1 MNKVRRCVVFTVG
14 AVVVLLIGTVAQ
26 AQQNV
31 GSIKGTVEDPSGGA
45 IPSAV
50 VVARDQATGV
60 GRKTVTNKAGAYS
73 FPQLDIGLYTLT
85 VSAPGFKT
93 TERSD
98 IHVIA
103 GLALTFDIQLI
114 LGQVSQVVSVTAQ
127 AVNVDTTS
135 TNMGSTTRTSE
146 DIHNMP
152 LQLSGSARSSLNFLR
167 MLSTL
172 TYDPT
177 AQDSSIYN
185 SAAIEGSNGFNA
197 VNFAS
202 YSIDGVTASS
212 IMFVQ
217 PQEYNP
223 LVPDLIS
230 EVRLAS
236 NFDAEKGWNSGV
248 GIELVTKSGTN
259 QFHGSAFEYVRNTSL
274 DSRSFFASKVSPTHQ
289 NEFGFILGG
298 PIIKNKTFFMG
309 SYDGFRFITQQTG
322 VIATVPTAA
331 MRVGDFSQFLGAQ
344 KGTDALGRPIYQNE
358 IYDPDTTR
366 PDGSGGFIR
375 DPFMYNGQLNVIPAS
390 RFSSVSQ
397 AFQQGYPL
405 PTLPGTQLNWVG
417 SNARAPYNI
426 DKFSIKVDQQFGDR
440 HHLSIGYD
448 QSLRDDRVNAGPA
461 FAPVLQGTQ
470 KNNQNQYRPRITYT
484 WIAKPNL
491 LLNLRFGMT
500 YEDRFLGTFGLPS
513 ATGGAAAGL
522 KGVVTP
528 NTPTV
533 SIQNASG
540 FGYPFLVLHD
550 PHIPV
555 PVSGSVTWTRGKHNV
570 KLGGEFLRHQGPF
583 YNTQNS
589 AGNFSFAS
597 RITGFPNLT
606 GTGVGYA
613 GFLLGDVDNA
623 TLNTIRNTRL
633 IDRGWALYAQDQ
645 WRIAP
650 KWTVNYGL
658 RWNAA
663 QPSWD
668 LHDEFG
674 AFSPTIPNPLAGGRL
689 GAITFWGEGA
699 GRNGLH
705 YSVDPNYAMF
715 EPRLGIAYAPN
726 SQTAIRVYYGIV
738 HSASF
743 AQGNDGTIMNSYGW
757 TATVARSTLDNG
769 LTPAFNWDNGYPPIP
784 TLPNLDPSFLNG
796 SSVSQV
802 DPKVTVADT
811 TQAFGLSVERS
822 MGHNLIVRGEY
833 IGKLTHGI
841 SLGNTFAVPVDVL
854 DPKYFSLGNL
864 LTANIYS
871 PQAVAAG
878 IPVPYAGFQGSVAQ
892 ALLPFPQYSGVTQAN
907 NRGGFSEYNAG
918 HFALE
923 KRVSIGLSFLVDYTI
938 SKQLYSGPFQHLT
951 LQNSWKAIS
960 PTDRPQSFAVSYD
973 YELPFGRGKPFLNN
987 AGGFIDRVAGGWEVA
1002 GIHNYFSGQVIN
1014 VSTEATIPGV
1024 GGVWANRAVGVPI
1037 STGIGCSGYQPGDPS
1052 SRFLNVAAFSTPAP
1066 FTFGNTRTLSN
1077 VRGCPYAV
1085 ENVSLIKRI
1094 PVSERIQFKLAA
1106 NAFNMLNRH
1115 YWTGLSSDINNL
1127 ATFGR
1132 FSGATSPRSIQLA
1145 VKVEF

>member
-1 MNKVRRCVVFTVG
+1 VVAGLSVY
-14 AVVVLLIGTVAQ
+14 

-31 GSIKGTVEDPSGGA
+31 GSIKGTVQDPSGGA
-45 IPSAV
+45 IPGAI
-50 VVARDQATGV
+50 VVARDEATGV
-60 GRKTVTNKAGAYS
+60 ERKTVTNKAGAYA
-73 FPQLDIGLYTLT
+73 FPQLDIGFYTLT
-85 VSAPGFKT
+85 VSATGFKT
-93 TERSD
+93 TERSS
-98 IHVIA
+98 IRIIA
-103 GLALTFDIQLI
+103 GVALTFDIQLT
-114 LGQVSQVVSVTAQ
+114 LGQISQVVSVTAQ

-135 TNMGSTTRTSE
+135 TTMGSTTRTSE
-146 DIHNMP
+146 AIRNMP

-167 MLSTL
+167 TLSTL

-217 PQEYNP
+217 IQEYSP
-223 LVPDLIS
+223 LVPDLVS

-248 GIELVTKSGTN
+248 GVELVTKSGTN
-259 QFHGSAFEYVRNTSL
+259 QLHGSAFEYVRNTSL

-289 NEFGFILGG
+289 NEFGFVLGG

-331 MRVGDFSQFLGAQ
+331 MRTGDFSQFLGAQ

-358 IYDPDTTR
+358 IYDPNTTR
-366 PDGSGGFIR
+366 SDGHGGFIR
-375 DPFMYNGQLNVIPAS
+375 DPFTYNGRLNVIPLS
-390 RFSSVSQ
+390 RLSSVSQ
-397 AFQQGYPL
+397 SFQQGYPL

-426 DKFSIKVDQQFGDR
+426 DKFSIKIDQQFGDKHR
-440 HHLSIGYD
+440 LTVGYD
-448 QSLRDDRVNAGPA
+448 QSLRDDRINAGTA
-461 FAPVLQGTQ
+461 FSPVLQGTQ

-484 WIAKPNL
+484 FIARPNL
-491 LLNLRFGMT
+491 LFSFRAGMT

-513 ATGGAAAGL
+513 ASGGAAAGL

-528 NTPTV
+528 NTPVV

-555 PVSGSVTWTRGKHNV
+555 PVSGSLAWTRGKHNV
-570 KLGGEFLRHQGPF
+570 KLGGDFLRHQGPF

-589 AGNFSFAS
+589 AGNFSFTT

-613 GFLLGDVDNA
+613 SYLLGAVDNS
-623 TLNTIRNTRL
+623 TLNTITQTRL
-633 IDRGWALYAQDQ
+633 TDRGWALYIQDQ

-658 RWNAA
+658 RWDAA

-668 LHDEFG
+668 LHDQFG
-674 AFSPTIPNPLAGGRL
+674 AFSPSIPNPAAAGRL
-689 GAITFWGEGA
+689 GAITFWGQGP

-705 YSVDPNYAMF
+705 YSVNPNYAMF
-715 EPRLGIAYAPN
+715 EPRLGIAYAPD
-726 SQTAIRVYYGIV
+726 SRTAIRMYYGLV

-757 TATVARSTLDNG
+757 TATVARSTVDNG
-769 LTPAFNWDNGYPPIP
+769 LTPAFNWDNGYPPLP

-802 DPKVTVADT
+802 DPEVTKADT
-811 TQAFGLSVERS
+811 TQAFGASVERS
-822 MGHNLIVRGEY
+822 VGRSLIIRGEY

-841 SLGNTFAVPVDVL
+841 STGNTFAVPLDVL

-871 PQAVAAG
+871 PQAIAAG
-878 IPVPYAGFQGSVAQ
+878 IPVPFPGFQGSVAQ
-892 ALLPFPQYSGVTQAN
+892 ALLPFPQYTGVTQAN
-907 NRGGFSEYNAG
+907 NRGGFSEYHAG

-923 KRVSIGLSFLVDYTI
+923 KRVSSGLSFLVDYTI
-938 SKQLYSGPFQHLT
+938 SKQLYSGPFQYLT
-951 LQNSWKAIS
+951 LQNTRKAVS
-960 PTDRPQSFAVSYD
+960 PTDRPQSLAVSYD
-973 YELPFGRGKPFLNN
+973 YELPVGRGKRFLNN
-987 AGGFIDRVAGGWEVA
+987 AGGFLDRVVGGWEIA
-1002 GIHNYFSGQVIN
+1002 GFHNYFSGQVVN
-1014 VSTEATIPGV
+1014 VSTEATIPGI
-1024 GGVWANRAVGVPI
+1024 GGVWANRVLGVPI
-1037 STGIGCSGYQPGDPS
+1037 PTAGGCSSYQPGNTS
-1052 SRFLNVAAFSTPAP
+1052 SRYLNVAAFSTPAP
-1066 FTFGNTRTLSN
+1066 FTFGNTRTLSD

-1085 ENVSLIKRI
+1085 ENVSLIKTI
-1094 PVSERIQFKLAA
+1094 PISERVRFQFAG
-1106 NAFNMLNRH
+1106 NFFNLLNRH
-1115 YWTGLSSDINNL
+1115 YWTGLSSDVNNL

-1132 FSGATSPRSIQLA
+1132 FSGATPPRSIQLA
-1145 VKVEF
+1145 GKFEF